1 MNHWEPKIWR
11 QFDKNGMLQFQKIK
25 RTPDGEWEDYYPQKP
40 LAWYYVG
47 SNIEPPSVALDHE
60 LDDDQK
66 ANCVPL
72 YEATPNTS
80 PCKRCEAY
88 KSLISALEKE
98 LSRYR
103 SGEIR

>member
-11 QFDKNGMLQFQKIK
+11 QFDKNGMLEFQKIK
-25 RTPDGEWEDYYPQKP
+25 RTPDGEWEDYYPEEK
-40 LAWYYVG
+40 
-47 SNIEPPSVALDHE
+47 
-60 LDDDQK
+60 
-66 ANCVPL
+66 
-72 YEATPNTS
+72 
-80 PCKRCEAY
+80 CKRCEAY